1 MDDKFSKD
9 GQSKPV
15 SSIKRR
21 DFLKYSIAAV
31 GGAALF
37 GSMAPGMRSAAWAAG
52 TDGVETTSAKLGFI
66 ALTDAAPLFVADE
79 KGFFKKHGMT
89 NVEVLKQSSWGT
101 TRDNLV
107 LGSARPVTVSM
118 AHTFSPRCL
127 I

>member
-37 GSMAPGMRSAAWAAG
+37 SSMPPGMRSAAWAAG
-52 TDGVETTSAKLGFI
+52 TDGVST
-66 ALTDAAPLFVADE
+66 ALPSLLPGHAPARTVIE
-79 KGFFKKHGMT
+79 HGQRHLLT
-89 NVEVLKQSSWGT
+89 AG
-101 TRDNLV
+101 
-107 LGSARPVTVSM
+107 A
-118 AHTFSPRCL
+118 
-127 I
+127 